1 MYLGLGSVFIGPGF
15 AAVAAPRNDGSE
27 RGSAVLFE
35 LTFLGTA
42 ASTPS
47 PERGL
52 PALLVTAGGSRFL
65 VDCGEGT
72 QRQMLRAGVG
82 LRRLKHILLTHAH
95 LDHVLGL
102 GGLIAT
108 LALLQTKSE
117 LTICGS
123 AETIGF
129 VEGYF
134 AALWGKGRAPIA
146 VSLARL
152 EPGPVIE
159 QGDLRVSCFPVR
171 HRGTESLGF
180 HFETAPRRHLRRDR
194 LAALGVPA
202 GPLRARL
209 AAGEPVVLDDGRRID
224 PEEVLGPSAAG
235 ASLVLIGD
243 AGEVEALVEP
253 VRGADAL
260 VIEATFLEADAALA
274 RERGHLT
281 ASDAGRLAA
290 ASGVG
295 ALYLTHISGR
305 YDPAAI
311 AAEAA
316 QHFAEVRV
324 VGDFDRVTVSAPVA
338 AT

>member
-1 MYLGLGSVFIGPGF
+1 VAGVLRAGIGVHSSGF
-15 AAVAAPRNDGSE
+15 AAAAAPRNDGTE
-27 RGSAVLFE
+27 RRSAVLFE

-52 PALLVTAGGSRFL
+52 PALLVAAGGSRFL
-65 VDCGEGT
+65 IDCGEGT

-82 LRRLKHILLTHAH
+82 FRRLKHILLTHAH

-108 LALLQTKSE
+108 LALLQTKPE

-123 AETIGF
+123 GETIGF
-129 VEGYF
+129 VEGYL
-134 AALWGKGRAPIA
+134 ASLWGKGRAPVA

-152 EPGPVIE
+152 EPGIFLE
-159 QGDLRVSCFPVR
+159 QGDLRVACFPVR

-180 HFETAPRRHLRRDR
+180 RFEAAARRHLRPER
-194 LAALGVPA
+194 LAALVVPA
-202 GPLRARL
+202 GPLRAKL
-209 AAGEPVVLDDGRRID
+209 AAGEAVVLDDGRRVE
-224 PEEVLGPSAAG
+224 PEEVFGPPVAG
-235 ASLVLIGD
+235 TSLVVIGD
-243 AGEVEALVEP
+243 AEEVETLVEP
-253 VRGADAL
+253 ARGADAL
-260 VIEATFLEADAALA
+260 VIEATFLEPDEALA
-274 RERGHLT
+274 RQRGHLT
-281 ASDAGRLAA
+281 AGDAGRLAA
-290 ASGVG
+290 EAGVG

-316 QHFAEVRV
+316 RHFPSARV
-324 VGDFDRVTVSAPVA
+324 VSDFEKVTAPA
-338 AT
+338 R

>member
-1 MYLGLGSVFIGPGF
+1 M
-15 AAVAAPRNDGSE
+15 
-27 RGSAVLFE
+27 FE

-82 LRRLKHILLTHAH
+82 FRRLRHILLTHVH

-108 LALLQTKSE
+108 LALLRTE
-117 LTICGS
+117 AALTIGGS

-129 VEGYF
+129 VQTYL
-134 AALWGKGRAPIA
+134 ASLWGEGRAPIS
-146 VSLARL
+146 VSLAPLLPNAAFEAGELRL
-152 EPGPVIE
+152 
-159 QGDLRVSCFPVR
+159 SCFPVR

-180 HFETAPRRHLRRDR
+180 RFETEPRRHLDRDR
-194 LAALGVPA
+194 LTAMGIPA
-202 GPLRARL
+202 GPLRKKL
-209 AAGEPVVLDDGRRID
+209 AGGETVVLEDGRRIE
-224 PEEVLGPSAAG
+224 PEDVLGAALAG
-235 ASLVLIGD
+235 ASLAVVGD
-243 AGEVEALVEP
+243 AEEVASLVEP

-260 VIEATFLEADAALA
+260 VIEATFLEADAAMAL
-274 RERGHLT
+274 ERGHLT
-281 ASDAGRLAA
+281 AADAGWLAA
-290 ASGVG
+290 VAGVG
-295 ALYLTHISGR
+295 SLYLTHISGR
-305 YDPAAI
+305 YDPADI

-316 QHFAEVRV
+316 RHFPNVRV
-324 VGDFDRVTVSAPVA
+324 VADFDRIAVQAGRGSRRASTS
-338 AT
+338 